1 MQLAVDR
8 PHRRGDTREDG
19 ILLFYHTNIS
29 ARNLNE
35 YLRNSN
41 NHYELIKSRLLRKN
55 QNEMNM

>member
-19 ILLFYHTNIS
+19 ILLFCHTNIS

-35 YLRNSN
+35 YLRG
-41 NHYELIKSRLLRKN
+41 LPIIVIIT
-55 QNEMNM
+55 MN